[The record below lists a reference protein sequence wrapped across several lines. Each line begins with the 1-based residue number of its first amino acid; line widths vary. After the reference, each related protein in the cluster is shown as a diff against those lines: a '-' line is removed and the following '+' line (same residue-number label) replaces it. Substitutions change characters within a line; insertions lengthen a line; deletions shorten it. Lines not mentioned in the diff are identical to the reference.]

1 MIAWIRY
8 HLALCRWVISHPNS
22 AKLVLS
28 GVDPV
33 SRQLIYRRW
42 SEKEPKREDFQ

>member
-8 HLALCRWVISHPNS
+8 HLALCRWVITYPSI

-28 GVDPV
+28 GVDKQ
-33 SRQLIYRRW
+33 SRNVIYDRHDA
-42 SEKEPKREDFQ
+42 KMPKREDFQ